1 MNETCSFCGR
11 SVAPGS
17 GLFANRTP
25 DVGHE
30 TRLKEG
36 RPFLDGEFVCGEC
49 TETIF
54 TPSPSELAQEILE
67 RLGGDPAEVIYS
79 VNRQD
84 VANTLAEK
92 LLKGEVDLDALS
104 AADLETL
111 FQAGVAGVEEIDWRL
126 PIRFRLDQAWDE
138 QFYRSPDTED
148 GESPLVEEYENAAR
162 LGDDSWLESAYE
174 DRYCDSF

>member
-1 MNETCSFCGR
+1 MNPTCSFCGR

-17 GLFANRTP
+17 GLFVNRIP
-25 DVGHE
+25 DVEHE
-30 TRLKEG
+30 ARLKAG
-36 RPFLDGEFVCGEC
+36 RPFPDGDFVCCEC

-92 LLKGEVDLDALS
+92 LLEGEVDLDALS
-104 AADLETL
+104 AADLESL
-111 FQAGVAGVEEIDWRL
+111 FQAGVAGVEEIEWQP

-148 GESPLVEEYENAAR
+148 GEGPLVEQYENAAR
-162 LGDDSWLESAYE
+162 LGDDGWLESAYE
-174 DRYCDSF
+174 DRYNDNF